1 MNENGVYIA
10 IIGLL
15 RIEFSELNTM
25 LLLARKINN
34 KWIKKL
40 ISEITKIDLSILFFE
55 ESLMKIL
62 NILFFKTILHKNQF
76 AKLCKKKQIYNLVEI
91 YDVVQHDF
99 SSSYLQYLIL

>member
-25 LLLARKINN
+25 LLLARKINS

-40 ISEITKIDLSILFFE
+40 IREMIKIDFSILFFE
-55 ESLMKIL
+55 ESLIKKL
-62 NILFFKTILHKNQF
+62 NILFFKTILHKNYC
-76 AKLCKKKQIYNLVEI
+76 AKLCKKKQIDNLVEI
-91 YDVVQHDF
+91 
-99 SSSYLQYLIL
+99 

>member
-40 ISEITKIDLSILFFE
+40 IREMIKIDLSILFFD
-55 ESLMKIL
+55 ESLMKKL
-62 NILFFKTILHKNQF
+62 NILFFKTILHKN
-76 AKLCKKKQIYNLVEI
+76 
-91 YDVVQHDF
+91 
-99 SSSYLQYLIL
+99 

>member
-55 ESLMKIL
+55 ESLMKIS

>member
-1 MNENGVYIA
+1 MKEKGVYIA

-40 ISEITKIDLSILFFE
+40 IREMTKIDFSILFFE
-55 ESLMKIL
+55 VSLIKRS
-62 NILFFKTILHKNQF
+62 NILFFKTVLHKNYY
-76 AKLCKKKQIYNLVEI
+76 AKLCKKK
-91 YDVVQHDF
+91 
-99 SSSYLQYLIL
+99 

>member
-25 LLLARKINN
+25 LFLARKISN

-40 ISEITKIDLSILFFE
+40 ISEIIKINLSILFFD
-55 ESLMKIL
+55 ESLMNKS
-62 NILFFKTILHKNQF
+62 NILFFKTVLKKITLQSY
-76 AKLCKKKQIYNLVEI
+76 AKKSKSII
-91 YDVVQHDF
+91 
-99 SSSYLQYLIL
+99 

>member
-1 MNENGVYIA
+1 MNEKGVYIA

-40 ISEITKIDLSILFFE
+40 IREMIKIDLSILFFD
-55 ESLMKIL
+55 ESLMKKL
-62 NILFFKTILHKNQF
+62 NILFFKTILHKN
-76 AKLCKKKQIYNLVEI
+76 
-91 YDVVQHDF
+91 
-99 SSSYLQYLIL
+99 

>member
-25 LLLARKINN
+25 LFLARKISN

-40 ISEITKIDLSILFFE
+40 IREITKIDLSILFFE
-55 ESLMKIL
+55 ESLMNKS
-62 NILFFKTILHKNQF
+62 NILFFKTVLHKNYF
-76 AKLCKKKQIYNLVEI
+76 AKLCKKK
-91 YDVVQHDF
+91 
-99 SSSYLQYLIL
+99 

>member
-25 LLLARKINN
+25 LFLARKISN

-40 ISEITKIDLSILFFE
+40 ISEIIKIDLSILFFD
-55 ESLMKIL
+55 ESLMKKL
-62 NILFFKTILHKNQF
+62 NILFFKTILHKN
-76 AKLCKKKQIYNLVEI
+76 
-91 YDVVQHDF
+91 
-99 SSSYLQYLIL
+99 

>member
-1 MNENGVYIA
+1 MKEKGVYIA

-40 ISEITKIDLSILFFE
+40 IREMIKIDLSILFFD
-55 ESLMKIL
+55 ESLMKRL
-62 NILFFKTILHKNQF
+62 NILFFKTILHKN
-76 AKLCKKKQIYNLVEI
+76 
-91 YDVVQHDF
+91 
-99 SSSYLQYLIL
+99 

>member
-1 MNENGVYIA
+1 MKEKGVYIA

-40 ISEITKIDLSILFFE
+40 IREMIKIDLSILFFD
-55 ESLMKIL
+55 ESLMKKL
-62 NILFFKTILHKNQF
+62 NILFFKTILHKN
-76 AKLCKKKQIYNLVEI
+76 
-91 YDVVQHDF
+91 
-99 SSSYLQYLIL
+99 

>member
-1 MNENGVYIA
+1 MNEKGVYIA

-40 ISEITKIDLSILFFE
+40 IREMIKIDLSILFFD
-55 ESLMKIL
+55 ESLMKRL
-62 NILFFKTILHKNQF
+62 NILFFKTILHKN
-76 AKLCKKKQIYNLVEI
+76 
-91 YDVVQHDF
+91 
-99 SSSYLQYLIL
+99 

>member
-25 LLLARKINN
+25 LFLARKISN

-40 ISEITKIDLSILFFE
+40 ISEIIKIDLSILFFD
-55 ESLMKIL
+55 ESLMNKS
-62 NILFFKTILHKNQF
+62 NILFFKTVLHKNYF
-76 AKLCKKKQIYNLVEI
+76 AKLCKKK
-91 YDVVQHDF
+91 
-99 SSSYLQYLIL
+99 

>member
-25 LLLARKINN
+25 LFLARKISN

-40 ISEITKIDLSILFFE
+40 ISEIIKIDLSILFFD
-55 ESLMKIL
+55 ESLMNKS
-62 NILFFKTILHKNQF
+62 NILFFKTVLHKNYI
-76 AKLCKKKQIYNLVEI
+76 AKLCKKK
-91 YDVVQHDF
+91 
-99 SSSYLQYLIL
+99 

>member
-25 LLLARKINN
+25 LLLARKISN

-40 ISEITKIDLSILFFE
+40 ISEIIKIDLSILFFE
-55 ESLMKIL
+55 ESLMNKS
-62 NILFFKTILHKNQF
+62 NILFFKTVLHKNYNT
-76 AKLCKKKQIYNLVEI
+76 KLCKKK
-91 YDVVQHDF
+91 
-99 SSSYLQYLIL
+99 